1 MSLAND
7 EKEVL
12 FALNA
17 LVSSNKE
24 REVSFLNTAVLASSE
39 NSRPRFASDLK
50 LSAKP
55 SEKDVSATVAAV
67 SPSVS
72 FTMPWPKSLK
82 VSALY
87 VVSAL
92 VSKMSRKPLKN
103 PLTPS
108 TVILALLAGEGL
120 ICFILESNPLF
131 CKIVPGAL
139 NAIFTQNSVDVL
151 P

>member
-108 TVILALLAGEGL
+108 TVILALLAGGGVD
-120 ICFILESNPLF
+120 LF
-131 CKIVPGAL
+131 YP
-139 NAIFTQNSVDVL
+139 
-151 P
+151 

>member
-24 REVSFLNTAVLASSE
+24 REVSFLNTTVLASSE

-108 TVILALLAGEGL
+108 TVILALLAGG
-120 ICFILESNPLF
+120 
-131 CKIVPGAL
+131 GG
-139 NAIFTQNSVDVL
+139 
-151 P
+151 